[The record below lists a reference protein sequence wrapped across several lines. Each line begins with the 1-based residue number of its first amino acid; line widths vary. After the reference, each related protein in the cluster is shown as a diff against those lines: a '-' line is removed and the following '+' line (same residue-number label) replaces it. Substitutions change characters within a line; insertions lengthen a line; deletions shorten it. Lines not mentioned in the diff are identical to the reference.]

1 MAVAQLGA
9 RDGAGVGFDRW
20 DLRTRVHEPS
30 EELFVLQPGRPVELS
45 GPAGFGLTR
54 LGYGMLAD
62 VSRRAPVAI
71 LDVRGWASPAAAWET
86 GVEQMVVVRCGDDR
100 LWPRVMAALCD
111 GVPAVYAEVPGGVR
125 DAELRR
131 IAALARNRQARLVL
145 RPLRGM
151 LTAGVSHL
159 RIRAEE
165 VHWSGTGRGHGRLG
179 ERRLVLEATGKA
191 TGGMRR
197 VLEVGDPGSGGLLV
211 VDGGRRI
218 GAV

>member
-1 MAVAQLGA
+1 MAVARA
-9 RDGAGVGFDRW
+9 RITTSVDRW
-20 DLRTRVHEPS
+20 DLRTRVHERS
-30 EELFVLQPGRPVELS
+30 EDLFVLQPGRPVELS
-45 GPAGFGLTR
+45 GPPGFGLTR
-54 LGYGMLAD
+54 LGYGMLAE

-71 LDVRGWASPAAAWET
+71 LDVRGWASPMAAWET
-86 GVEQMVVVRCGDDR
+86 GVEQMAVVRCGDER

-111 GVPAVYAEVPGGVR
+111 GVPAVYAEVPDGVR
-125 DAELRR
+125 DADLRR
-131 IAALARNRQARLVL
+131 IAALARNRQSRLVL

-151 LTAGVSHL
+151 LTAGVTHL

-197 VLEVGDPGSGGLLV
+197 IVE
-211 VDGGRRI
+211 I
-218 GAV
+218 GAGGTAAGTGIVAG